1 MAGSYVPK
9 EWNIRRVWAAI
20 RKQTAGWFPQ
30 SENRQPVNGIK
41 MGCYRLKRDP
51 VKTNGKL
58 LNCFFIPYPVFLSC
72 FCLHLGV
79 QKRSDQNQERDG
91 TGREIPSCFQPD
103 GHGAGLEAG
112 VSKFSRQCKIK
123 NEPLLFS

>member
-9 EWNIRRVWAAI
+9 ELNIRRVWAAI
-20 RKQTAGWFPQ
+20 RKQTAGWCPQ

-72 FCLHLGV
+72 FCLHLG
-79 QKRSDQNQERDG
+79 DQNQERDG
-91 TGREIPSCFQPD
+91 TGNPILFSARRPWR
-103 GHGAGLEAG
+103 GAGGRRL
-112 VSKFSRQCKIK
+112 
-123 NEPLLFS
+123 

>member
-9 EWNIRRVWAAI
+9 ELNIRRVWAAI
-20 RKQTAGWFPQ
+20 RKQTAGWCPQ

-58 LNCFFIPYPVFLSC
+58 LNCFFIPYPFSCPVFVC
-72 FCLHLGV
+72 IWEFENG
-79 QKRSDQNQERDG
+79 QIKIRSG